1 MASISA
7 RILGKPLF
15 STQIARC
22 RQPCVRS
29 VATHATQHTLNIGA
43 KIPALGFGT
52 FQDSESQEDTVCQAL
67 QKGMHLIDTAQVYNV
82 EEQVGKGIKKSGIP
96 HEDIFTSTKLW
107 CNDYHPENIEC
118 ALDNFLRDLDT
129 PYVDLV
135 LMHYPCIFA

>member
-7 RILGKPLF
+7 RIHGKPLF

-43 KIPALGFGT
+43 VPAPGFGT
-52 FQDSESQEDTVCQAL
+52 FQDSESQEDRVCQAL
-67 QKGMHLIDTAQVYNV
+67 QKGMHLIDTAEVYNV

-107 CNDYHPENIEC
+107 CND
-118 ALDNFLRDLDT
+118 
-129 PYVDLV
+129 
-135 LMHYPCIFA
+135 